1 MKVTRNQIRK
11 YLLKQLLK
19 ESIFDLDVSDPEP
32 GKYRVMN
39 IRSQDSNLK
48 DEIIKAF
55 TTKAPGDT
63 GQVGESLLE
72 NYILPVMLASTPT
85 PINNANS
92 WAVSTVQPS
101 ASGFG
106 INVESGI
113 GGLGDSYAI
122 DVWTGQ
128 DPGTASFPA
137 PAKDAI
143 FDIPGLGIS
152 MKYSMVT
159 AMGSKNY
166 QDPHLID
173 IDEVINAIGYV
184 LGRYFKEN
192 SFNFTKNGNN
202 ISASAHVSSG
212 INNKSTNKR
221 INTDLKVHEFA
232 WNALECAWEK
242 NGKQPIT
249 VRVKFQAING
259 SPAIVN
265 IGGGNTVL
273 TRDEARQV
281 AHSVGASIAEFKS
294 KGITANQLATFFDF
308 LEENNPPASV
318 SVQDINNAIDGLTI
332 HPTGDKLLSTPRV
345 SSTRIKALA
354 KAGYQ
359 AMIDKIEEGINLAFE
374 FDATPEFTFSLAIN
388 NISNNNIELI
398 PSSTPS
404 GGMQK
409 AAAGHSVKLVK
420 LIVGQTR
427 ELDVS
432 FLGLLSTASKKAI
445 PSFIAANQIQIE
457 EDAKFIINL
466 EDELAK
472 QVLQATG
479 RGVTSGAEKDTA
491 DQLRAE
497 SQIGKKKED
506 FARLLALISF
516 RIKKSPGAQT
526 SLGNLDAV
534 YAFAADSIVGGSSD
548 IVGFL
553 TAYLTEVQEYLKD
566 NSLYR
571 QGQLTQPNKSKILD
585 MFRLLLEYMNKNRG
599 FLSNYG
605 IDLDNPIAQCESLFA
620 KTNPSDPNSDT
631 VLDTLLEFKI
641 PQNLKSVDSV
651 TLVLQKLIEL
661 TFILGKM
668 PIKTKSFYDLLSSI
682 INIPID
688 FAGKLNN
695 YLSIT
700 DNPMSESK
708 LYQKILLELLKYSK

>member
-1 MKVTRNQIRK
+1 MKVTRRQLRK

-19 ESIFDLDVSDPEP
+19 ESVIDLDVSDPEP
-32 GKYRVMN
+32 GDYRVMS
-39 IRSQDSNLK
+39 ISSQDSNLK
-48 DEIIKAF
+48 DNIIKAF
-55 TTKAPGDT
+55 ITKAPGDT

-72 NYILPVMLASTPT
+72 NYILPVMLSSTST

-122 DVWTGQ
+122 DIWTGP

-137 PAKDAI
+137 STENAI

-159 AMGSKNY
+159 AAGSKNY

-192 SFNFTKNGNN
+192 PFNFIKNGNN

-212 INNKSTNKR
+212 INNRSTNKR
-221 INTDLKVHEFA
+221 INNNLRVHEFA

-242 NGKQPIT
+242 NEKQPIT
-249 VRVKFQAING
+249 VNVKFQAVNG

-273 TRDEARQV
+273 TREQAQQV
-281 AHSVGASIAEFKS
+281 ATSVGASAAGFEA
-294 KGITANQLATFFDF
+294 KGITANQLSTFFDI
-308 LEENNPPASV
+308 LGTNNPPASDTV
-318 SVQDINNAIDGLTI
+318 ADINNAIDFLVIPPGN
-332 HPTGDKLLSTPRV
+332 KLLSTSRDNPD
-345 SSTRIKALA
+345 RIKALA

-359 AMIDKIEEGINLAFE
+359 AMIDKIEAGIDLAFE
-374 FDATPEFTFSLAIN
+374 FDATPEYTFSLAIN
-388 NISNNNIELI
+388 NVLNNNIELI
-398 PSSTPS
+398 PSSTPAS
-404 GGMQK
+404 GMQK

-420 LIVGQTR
+420 LIVGQTKD
-427 ELDVS
+427 LDVS

-445 PSFIAANQIQIE
+445 PSFIAADQIRIE

-472 QVLQATG
+472 QVLQASG
-479 RGVTSGAEKDTA
+479 RGIVSGAEYEAAKT
-491 DQLRAE
+491 LRAE
-497 SQIGKKKED
+497 SQIVKKKEE
-506 FARLLALISF
+506 FARLLALISLK
-516 RIKKSPGAQT
+516 IKKSPGAQS
-526 SLGNLDAV
+526 SLEDLDTV
-534 YAFAADSIVGGSSD
+534 YAFAADSIVEGSSN
-548 IVGFL
+548 IVEFL
-553 TAYLTEVQEYLKD
+553 TVYLTEVQAYLND
-566 NSLYR
+566 VTLYGK
-571 QGQLTQPNKSKILD
+571 GQLSPDNKTKILD
-585 MFRLLLEYMNKNRG
+585 MFRLLLDYMNKNRG
-599 FLSNYG
+599 FLSRYS
-605 IDLDNPIAQCESLFA
+605 IDLSDPITQCESLFV
-620 KTNPSDPNSDT
+620 KTDLSDPNSDT
-631 VLDTLLEFKI
+631 ILDTLLEFKI

-651 TLVLQKLIEL
+651 ISGMQKLIEL

-668 PIKTKSFYDLLSSI
+668 PIKTKSFYVLLISI

-688 FAGKLNN
+688 FAGKLND